1 MFKNIYTTFAS
12 NFVSALLNLLIAV
25 VISQTLGAHVKGEQ
39 SIILTNIVIILL
51 FNNIIG
57 GATLVYI
64 VPRFDNRKVLLYSY
78 LWAFIVCFGAFLFT
92 RLVPGLNHKLLLHTF
107 ILTFISALAAA
118 NTMIL
123 LGKEK
128 ILAKNA
134 VHILQILSVA
144 IFLIFAIFVLN
155 IKNIHSYI
163 YALYFGYGSSL
174 LLSLIL
180 LIKHWSTGQQITDN
194 KHPLIP
200 SMFRYGFFNQLSHI
214 TQMLSLRL
222 SYYLLLIY
230 YGNESVGIYSIA
242 VAITESVWL
251 ISKSIA
257 TVQYARI
264 TNSTDEVYNMQL
276 TVKLLRSSLLFSM
289 VSIIGLSMLPV
300 SFFRFLFGEEFG
312 PVKQIILLLIPG
324 IFFYNFYLIPGHY
337 FSGKGKYH
345 INTMASTIGL
355 IVTLTLSLILIPIYD
370 FYGAAIAGSASFIAT
385 SAYAFIIF
393 RRKSGFPLRE
403 FFPARSDI
411 REYLR
416 FFKKTSNRDAEN

>member
-1 MFKNIYTTFAS
+1 LFKNIYTTFAS

-57 GATLVYI
+57 GSTLVYI
-64 VPRFDNRKVLLYSY
+64 VPRFNNRKVLLYSY
-78 LWAFIVCFGAFLFT
+78 LWAFIVCSGAFLVA
-92 RLVPGLNHKLLLHTF
+92 RMIPGLNHELLLHTF

-134 VHILQILSVA
+134 VHILQVLFVA
-144 IFLIFAIFVLN
+144 VFLVFAIFVLN
-155 IKNIHSYI
+155 IENIHAYI

-174 LLSLIL
+174 VLSIIL
-180 LIKHWSTGQQITDN
+180 LAKYRDSGQQITEI
-194 KHPLIP
+194 KKPLIP

-222 SYYLLLIY
+222 SYYLLLIF
-230 YGNESVGIYSIA
+230 YGNESVGIYSVA
-242 VAITESVWL
+242 VAIIESVWL

-264 TNSTDEVYNMQL
+264 TNSNDEAYNIQL
-276 TVKLLRSSLLFSM
+276 TVKLLRSSLLFSLLT
-289 VSIIGLSMLPV
+289 IFGLSILPV

-345 INTMASTIGL
+345 INTVASAIGL
-355 IVTLTLSLILIPIYD
+355 IVTLALSLILIPRYD
-370 FYGAAIAGSASFIAT
+370 FYGAAMAGTASFIAT
-385 SAYAFIIF
+385 SAYTFLVF
-393 RRKSGFPLRE
+393 RKISGFPLRE
-403 FFPARSDI
+403 FFPGKGDI
-411 REYLR
+411 AEYIR
-416 FFKKTSNRDAEN
+416 FFKKTSDRDG

>member
-1 MFKNIYTTFAS
+1 LFRNIYTTFAT

-39 SIILTNIVIILL
+39 SIILTNIVILLL

-64 VPRFDNRKVLLYSY
+64 VPRFDNRKVVLYSY
-78 LWAFIVCFGAFLFT
+78 LWAFIVCSGAFLVM
-92 RLVPGLNHKLLLHTF
+92 RLIPGLSHELLIHTF
-107 ILTFISALAAA
+107 ILTFISALASA

-134 VHILQILSVA
+134 IHILQILSVA
-144 IFLIFAIFVLN
+144 VFLVFAIFALN
-155 IKNIHSYI
+155 IENINAYI

-174 LLSLIL
+174 LLSIIL
-180 LIKHWSTGQQITDN
+180 LAKHWNAGQKIAEI
-194 KHPLIP
+194 KKPLIP
-200 SMFRYGFFNQLSHI
+200 SMFRFGFFNQLSHI

-222 SYYLLLIY
+222 SYYLLLIF
-230 YGNESVGIYSIA
+230 YGNESVGIYSVA
-242 VAITESVWL
+242 VAIIESVWL

-264 TNSTDEVYNMQL
+264 TNSTDEAYNLRL
-276 TVKLLRSSLLFSM
+276 TVKLLRTSLLFSILM
-289 VSIIGLSMLPV
+289 IIGLSILPV

-324 IFFYNFYLIPGHY
+324 VFFYNFYLITGHY

-345 INTMASTIGL
+345 INTVASAIGL
-355 IVTLTLSLILIPIYD
+355 LVTLALSLVLIPLYD
-370 FYGAAIAGSASFIAT
+370 FYGAAMAGSLSFIAT
-385 SAYAFIIF
+385 STYAFWVF
-393 RRKSGFPLRE
+393 RKISGFPLKE
-403 FFPARSDI
+403 FFPGKGDI
-411 REYLR
+411 LEYQS
-416 FFKKTSNRDAEN
+416 FFKKTSDRDG

>member
-12 NFVSALLNLLIAV
+12 NFISALLNLLIAV
-25 VISQTLGAHVKGEQ
+25 VISQTLGAQVKGEQ

-64 VPRFDNRKVLLYSY
+64 VPRFNNRKVLQYSY
-78 LWAFIVCFGAFLFT
+78 LWAFIVCSGAFLIT
-92 RLVPGLNHKLLLHTF
+92 RLIPGLNHELLLHTF
-107 ILTFISALAAA
+107 MLTFISALASA

-134 VHILQILSVA
+134 IHILQILSVA
-144 IFLIFAIFVLN
+144 IFLVISIFALN
-155 IKNIHSYI
+155 IENINSYI

-174 LLSLIL
+174 LLSIL
-180 LIKHWSTGQQITDN
+180 LLTKHWKSGEQIDDI
-194 KHPLIP
+194 KQPLIP

-222 SYYLLLIY
+222 SYYLLLIF
-230 YGNESVGIYSIA
+230 YGNESVGIYSVA
-242 VAITESVWL
+242 VAIIESVWL

-264 TNSTDEVYNMQL
+264 TNSTDEAYNKQL
-276 TVKLLRSSLLFSM
+276 TVKLLRSSLLFSILM
-289 VSIIGLSMLPV
+289 ILGLSIMPV
-300 SFFRFLFGEEFG
+300 SFFRFMFGEEFG

-324 IFFYNFYLIPGHY
+324 VFFYNFYLIPGHY

-345 INTMASTIGL
+345 INTLASAIGL
-355 IVTLTLSLILIPIYD
+355 IVTLVLSLILIPKYD
-370 FYGAAIAGSASFIAT
+370 FYGAAIAGTASFIAT
-385 SAYAFIIF
+385 SAYAFFVF
-393 RRKSGFPLRE
+393 RKISGFPLRE
-403 FFPARSDI
+403 FFPGKGDI
-411 REYLR
+411 TEYIN
-416 FFKKTSNRDAEN
+416 FFKKTSDRDE

>member
-1 MFKNIYTTFAS
+1 MFRNIYTTFAT

-64 VPRFDNRKVLLYSY
+64 VPRFNNRKVLLYSY
-78 LWAFIVCFGAFLFT
+78 IWAFIVCFGAFLVT
-92 RLVPGLNHKLLLHTF
+92 RMIPGLNHELLLHTF

-134 VHILQILSVA
+134 VHILQVLSVA
-144 IFLIFAIFVLN
+144 VFLVFAIFVLH
-155 IKNIHSYI
+155 IENIHAYI

-174 LLSLIL
+174 MLSVIL
-180 LIKHWSTGQQITDN
+180 LAKHWGAGQQITDI
-194 KHPLIP
+194 KEPLIP
-200 SMFRYGFFNQLSHI
+200 GMFRYGFFNQLSHI

-222 SYYLLLIY
+222 SYYLLLIF
-230 YGNESVGIYSIA
+230 YGNESVGIYSVA
-242 VAITESVWL
+242 VAIIESVWL

-264 TNSTDEVYNMQL
+264 TNSTDEAYNLRL
-276 TVKLLRSSLLFSM
+276 TVKLLRSSLLFSVLM
-289 VSIIGLSMLPV
+289 IIGLSILPV

-324 IFFYNFYLIPGHY
+324 VFFYNFYLIPGHY

-345 INTMASTIGL
+345 INTVASAIGL
-355 IVTLTLSLILIPIYD
+355 LVTLTLSLLLIPLYD
-370 FYGAAIAGSASFIAT
+370 FYGAAMAGTASFIAT
-385 SAYAFIIF
+385 SAYAFLVF
-393 RRKSGFPLRE
+393 RKISGFPLKE
-403 FFPARSDI
+403 FFPGRGDI
-411 REYLR
+411 AEYIR
-416 FFKKTSNRDAEN
+416 FFKKTSDRDG